1 MDGVS
6 FDDAINGEEEAT
18 LFYHEALKISFCWSL
33 SQQLTPVVDEPE
45 EEGADPVIH
54 DAGKTVNGQTIEFMS
69 FPSETGESRLPGD
82 IWGFGVF
89 DNGDQTKI
97 DAAKLLIRFF
107 ADGQGTSAA
116 VRATGEFPIRSAA
129 DGVNL
134 ANLWAGN
141 DTMTEYGKLTA
152 YMGDFYQLTPGWATA
167 RTEWWSLLQRIADGG
182 DVAIETDTFV
192 ANANAAARG

>member
-1 MDGVS
+1 
-6 FDDAINGEEEAT
+6 
-18 LFYHEALKISFCWSL
+18 
-33 SQQLTPVVDEPE
+33 
-45 EEGADPVIH
+45 
-54 DAGKTVNGQTIEFMS
+54 MS
-69 FPSETGESRLPGD
+69 FPADTGESGLQGD

-89 DNGDQTKI
+89 DNGDQAKI

-116 VRATGEFPIRSAA
+116 VRATGEFPVRSTA

-141 DTMTEYGKLTA
+141 DTMTEYGKLTG

-182 DVAIETDTFV
+182 DVVIETDTFV